1 MEPRAAAPHRRLR
14 TIETL
19 ARAGVHVGVS
29 ASPMIPF
36 INEPELERILA
47 AARDAGATSAFSTV
61 VRLPWEVNPLFQQ
74 WLEAHFPDRAAR
86 VMARVRDM
94 RGGKDYDATFGTR
107 MRGTGPWAQ
116 MLRDRF
122 NLAVARL
129 GFNRERIAMDM
140 TQFVRPDAAARASVG
155 RRGRRHR
162 QGSLF

>member
-1 MEPRAAAPHRRLR
+1 LR

-19 ARAGVHVGVS
+19 ARAGVPVGVS

-36 INEPELERILA
+36 INEHELERILE

-94 RGGKDYDATFGTR
+94 RGGKDYDSSFGQR
-107 MRGTGPWAQ
+107 MTGSGLWAQ

-122 NLAVARL
+122 HLAARRL
-129 GFNRERIAMDM
+129 GYIEDRQPLDLS
-140 TQFVRPDAAARASVG
+140 QFRRPMPTPEASAAARDAASG
-155 RRGRRHR
+155 